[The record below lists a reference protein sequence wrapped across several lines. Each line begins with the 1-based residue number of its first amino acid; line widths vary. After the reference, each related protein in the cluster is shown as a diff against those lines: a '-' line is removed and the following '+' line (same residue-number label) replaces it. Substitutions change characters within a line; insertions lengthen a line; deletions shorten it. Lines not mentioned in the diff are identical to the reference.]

1 MKFQFFSDTQDDEV
15 RVKKLIR
22 FWSALGLVV
31 LLVGC
36 GPLVSGT
43 KIIQA
48 DIRLSEAE
56 TAGAKM
62 SALYEYT
69 IAEEYLKKSREE
81 HAYSEFWTSRR
92 YADYAI
98 LFSEKARTKAELA
111 SKTEQVGTS
120 EAN

>member
-1 MKFQFFSDTQDDEV
+1 MDK
-15 RVKKLIR
+15 RILIAI
-22 FWSALGLVV
+22 SLVW
-31 LLVGC
+31 LLFAGGC
-36 GPLVSGT
+36 GPLVSGV

-56 TAGAKM
+56 TAGAKLN
-62 SALYEYT
+62 ALYEYT

-81 HAYSEFWTSRR
+81 HAYSEFWTARR

-98 LFSEKARTKAELA
+98 LFGEKARSKAELE

-120 EAN
+120 ESK

>member
-1 MKFQFFSDTQDDEV
+1 MNRLFQIV
-15 RVKKLIR
+15 
-22 FWSALGLVV
+22 ALLS
-31 LLVGC
+31 LLGFGGGC

-56 TAGAKM
+56 TAGART
-62 SALYEYT
+62 SALYEFT

-92 YADYAI
+92 YADYA
-98 LFSEKARTKAELA
+98 LVFGEKARAKAELA
-111 SKTEQVGTS
+111 SKTEQVGTR
-120 EAN
+120 EAK